1 MPETLKASDLKR
13 GREIELTLTDF
24 ADRGK
29 SLARVGD
36 GDRGYVVFVA
46 GAVPGDRVRARVFKR
61 KKSFA
66 EARLLEVLQPS
77 DLRVEP
83 RCEYFQSCGGCK
95 WQHVGYEAQLE
106 MKRDH
111 VEGAL
116 VHEGGIDLGAHGP
129 DGEGVVVLP
138 TMGSEGEPYFYRN
151 KMEFSFSAQRWLTDW
166 EIASG
171 ETLDKDFALGLHV
184 PGRYD
189 KVLDL
194 RACYLQSTWSAALVN
209 GVRQFA
215 KDNGWKPWNVHE
227 HTGFLRH
234 LVVRT
239 PAHTEER
246 MVNLVTSRE
255 DAERMEQFAEWLQAH
270 FPETTTLVNTINSGK
285 ASTAFG
291 EKEIVVFGPG
301 VVHDRIGQHTFEIAP
316 SAFFQ
321 TNTVQA
327 ERLYAV
333 AAEMAHFQPD
343 DLVYDL
349 YCGAG
354 TISMYVADR
363 VKRVVGV
370 ELVEAAVENA
380 RANAETAGVENCTFV
395 SGDMLKLFTP
405 EFVEEHGQPDVLLVD
420 PPRAGMHPKVTEQI
434 AALRPE
440 RIVYVSCNPRTQAK
454 DLQRLLASTDNGYRI
469 EAIQPVDLFPH
480 THHVENVIG
489 LRRID

>member
-1 MPETLKASDLKR
+1 M
-13 GREIELTLTDF
+13 
-24 ADRGK
+24 
-29 SLARVGD
+29 
-36 GDRGYVVFVA
+36 
-46 GAVPGDRVRARVFKR
+46 
-61 KKSFA
+61 
-66 EARLLEVLQPS
+66 EANAPS
-77 DLRVEP
+77 GEDEATDLR
-83 RCEYFQSCGGCK
+83 RLS
-95 WQHVGYEAQLE
+95 L
-106 MKRDH
+106 
-111 VEGAL
+111 
-116 VHEGGIDLGAHGP
+116 
-129 DGEGVVVLP
+129 
-138 TMGSEGEPYFYRN
+138 
-151 KMEFSFSAQRWLTDW
+151 
-166 EIASG
+166 
-171 ETLDKDFALGLHV
+171 
-184 PGRYD
+184 
-189 KVLDL
+189 
-194 RACYLQSTWSAALVN
+194 
-209 GVRQFA
+209 
-215 KDNGWKPWNVHE
+215 
-227 HTGFLRH
+227 
-234 LVVRT
+234 
-239 PAHTEER
+239 
-246 MVNLVTSRE
+246 
-255 DAERMEQFAEWLQAH
+255 
-270 FPETTTLVNTINSGK
+270 
-285 ASTAFG
+285 
-291 EKEIVVFGPG
+291 
-301 VVHDRIGQHTFEIAP
+301 VHDRIGAHTFEIAP

-380 RANAETAGVENCTFV
+380 RANAEAAGVQNCTFV

-405 EFVEEHGQPDVLLVD
+405 EFVAEHGQPDVLLVD

-454 DLQRLLASTDNGYRI
+454 DLQRLLASTDGGYRI